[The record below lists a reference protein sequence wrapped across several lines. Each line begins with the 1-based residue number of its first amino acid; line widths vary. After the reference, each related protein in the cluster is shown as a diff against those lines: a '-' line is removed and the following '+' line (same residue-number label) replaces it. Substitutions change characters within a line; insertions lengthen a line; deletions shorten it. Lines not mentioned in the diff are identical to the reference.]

1 MFWRC
6 PICQEPLELEGG
18 TYTCSNHHCFDRS
31 RSGYVNLLPV
41 NRRRSKDPGDNREM
55 VQARQKF
62 LEQGYY
68 APLVQAFCEVLSRW
82 AAGTSAPHLIL
93 LDAGCGEGYYTA
105 HMAAAL
111 EQCGRNVDFLGVDI
125 SKAAVERA
133 AKRKMPSCHFAV
145 ASVFALPV
153 ADGCCQGMV
162 NLFAPFQAHE
172 AHRILADG
180 GMLLLGIPGP
190 DHLWELKRAV
200 YDTPYHNEPKG
211 TDLPG
216 FRLQEQVPVRGQIT
230 LPDAESIQA
239 LFQMTPYFYR
249 TPREGLQR
257 MAALQH
263 LTTTIEFLLLVYQK
277 TGEEK

>member
-68 APLVQAFCEVLSRW
+68 APLVQALCEVLSRW
-82 AAGTSAPHLIL
+82 ADGTSAPHLIL

-111 EQCGRNVDFLGVDI
+111 EQCGRNVDFGGGYLQGGGGAGGQTEDTL
-125 SKAAVERA
+125 
-133 AKRKMPSCHFAV
+133 
-145 ASVFALPV
+145 LPL
-153 ADGCCQGMV
+153 C
-162 NLFAPFQAHE
+162 
-172 AHRILADG
+172 G
-180 GMLLLGIPGP
+180 GQCLCPAGGRWL
-190 DHLWELKRAV
+190 
-200 YDTPYHNEPKG
+200 
-211 TDLPG
+211 LPG
-216 FRLQEQVPVRGQIT
+216 DGQSVCP
-230 LPDAESIQA
+230 LSGP
-239 LFQMTPYFYR
+239 
-249 TPREGLQR
+249 
-257 MAALQH
+257 
-263 LTTTIEFLLLVYQK
+263 
-277 TGEEK
+277 